1 MHSLYGSEISKP
13 QSLYCYVDTHNM
25 GRTALGIE
33 FAFIVKKK
41 RKKKTMCIQGNNEA
55 CLCNHCCSVKA
66 INITYSECVSVDLDT
81 QRAKHMDQVD
91 HMWPAWL

>member
-13 QSLYCYVDTHNM
+13 QSLYCYGGTHNM
-25 GRTALGIE
+25 GRTVLGIE

-41 RKKKTMCIQGNNEA
+41 RQTMCIQGNTET

-66 INITYSECVSVDLDT
+66 INIIYSKCVSVDLDT
-81 QRAKHMDQVD
+81 QHAKHMGHVD
-91 HMWPAWL
+91 YMWPAWL